1 MSSHQWLL
9 TKATVVDI
17 SAIMVDSID
26 PHSALA
32 QAVNVLG
39 SQASMASLCGLSAT
53 AVWKWVNGRKHLP
66 AEHVLKVEAAT
77 GVSRHDLRPDLYPH
91 ESSPLAGSAPSAP
104 IIDVENPAD
113 QRTCDRSDLLQTQE
127 PAA

>member
-1 MSSHQWLL
+1 MTPHDALAA
-9 TKATVVDI
+9 ATARI
-17 SAIMVDSID
+17 GGQ
-26 PHSALA
+26 SALGRLIG
-32 QAVNVLG
+32 V
-39 SQASMASLCGLSAT
+39 SQAS
-53 AVWKWVNGRKHLP
+53 VWRWIEGGKHLP

-91 ESSPLAGSAPSAP
+91 ESSPPAGPAPSAST
-104 IIDVENPAD
+104 IDVESSTA